1 MSPPEKRE
9 PAGRPAGSV
18 LSKLFARGILDL
30 LLMGDDDMQ
39 QFLVKLFAPW
49 KAEACFD
56 DLDAFYAFLLRRNK
70 ALNAVRV
77 FFFLIA
83 AVCLMLG
90 YAFEPKPYN
99 DCAVAALVLALGLSL
114 AILQNEKQLPDD
126 LREQK

>member
-1 MSPPEKRE
+1 
-9 PAGRPAGSV
+9 
-18 LSKLFARGILDL
+18 
-30 LLMGDDDMQ
+30 MQ

-77 FFFLIA
+77 VFFLIA

-99 DCAVAALVLALGLSL
+99 PCAVAALVLALGLSL
-114 AILQNEKQLPDD
+114 AIIQNEKQLPDD